1 MEFSVAWSTADV
13 IMGCLALINLP
24 VIIILGKPAI
34 HCLQDYIK
42 QKRAGKNPVFKAQDI
57 SLKDKTD
64 FWQ

>member
-42 QKRAGKNPVFKAQDI
+42 QKRAGRNPVFKAQDI
-57 SLKDKTD
+57 GLKDKTD